1 VMPRGGEMAGL
12 LQAAADRAD
21 LAAAKLLSS
30 LMSIGGWMPRSHGV
44 AIHPTVQAGCCCC
57 CAGGATKVLG
67 ASGRV

>member
-1 VMPRGGEMAGL
+1 MAGL

-21 LAAAKLLSS
+21 PAAAELLSS